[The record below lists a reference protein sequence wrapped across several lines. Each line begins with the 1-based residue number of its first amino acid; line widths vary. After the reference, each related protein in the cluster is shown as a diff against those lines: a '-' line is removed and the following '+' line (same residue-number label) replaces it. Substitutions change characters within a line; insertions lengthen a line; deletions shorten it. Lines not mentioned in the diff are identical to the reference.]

1 MEFDNSRV
9 RILKDGGI
17 KSGTV
22 VYWMQRDMRV
32 DDNWAL
38 LYAQKIALET
48 SSSLVVIFNLVSSF
62 PGANIRQYNFMI
74 EGLKEVEQ
82 ELTKLN
88 ISFNLLLGEPKTN
101 IPEFIAD
108 NNVSILVTDF
118 NPLKIVRKWKKEVW
132 EKTNIP
138 FYEVDA
144 HNIIPMWGASDKLE
158 FAAYTIRPKI
168 AKQIDKYLV
177 QFPKLKVQSGK
188 VKNNTNWEKVY
199 QFINVD
205 TNVDVVKNIFP
216 GANAAK
222 NTLNN
227 FIIYKLNFYNEKR
240 NNPVEDYQSGLSPY
254 LHFGHISAQTIALE
268 IKNSKTDGE
277 SKDAFL
283 EELIVRRELSD
294 NFCYYNTNYDNYDG
308 FPIWAKKSL
317 EEHWG
322 DKREF
327 IYSLEEFENGN
338 THDPLWNAAQKEMVV
353 KGKMHGYMRM
363 YWCKK
368 ILEWTANPKD
378 ALTIAIYLNDK
389 YQLDGRDPNGY
400 VGITWSIG
408 GVHDRAWFERPV
420 YGKIRY
426 MNYNGCAKKFDVKKY
441 IQLNK

>member
-9 RILKDGGI
+9 RILKDGVV

-38 LYAQKIALET
+38 FYAQKIALET
-48 SSSLVVIFNLVSSF
+48 SSPLVVIFNLVSSF
-62 PGANIRQYNFMI
+62 PGANIRHYYFMI

-82 ELTKLN
+82 ELAKLN

-108 NNVSILVTDF
+108 KNVSILISDF
-118 NPLKIVRKWKKEVW
+118 NPLKIVRKWKKEIW

-138 FYEVDA
+138 FYEIDA
-144 HNIIPMWGASDKLE
+144 HNIIPMWETSEKLE

-188 VKNNTNWEKVY
+188 VKNNTNWDKVY
-199 QFINVD
+199 QYIKVD
-205 TNVDVVKNIFP
+205 TSVEVIKNIIP
-216 GANAAK
+216 GAEAAK
-222 NTLNN
+222 NTLNG
-227 FIIYKLNFYNEKR
+227 FINNKMNFYNEKR
-240 NNPVEDYQSGLSPY
+240 NNPVEDFQSGLSPY

-268 IKNSKTDGE
+268 IKNSKAGGE
-277 SKDAFL
+277 NKDAYL

-317 EEHWG
+317 EEHWN
-322 DKREF
+322 DKREY

-338 THDPLWNAAQKEMVV
+338 THDPLWNAAQKEMVK

-400 VGITWSIG
+400 VGIAWSIG

-441 IQLNK
+441 IEKNN